1 METYFRAR
9 YAVARSRPG
18 PTGPFLDGF
27 TDSLRAQ
34 GYADRTTCGH
44 LRAAAHLGLWM
55 EAEDVALAALDDR
68 VLDAFTAHLSVCMC
82 VRGNRGVYRDARA
95 GARVFLAH
103 LRDQEVVPLAPPP
116 PGDRLP
122 AVVVQFQHWM
132 LRHRGVTA
140 STLRPYRPILVE
152 LVQRLGDPARYAADA
167 LRRFVAERAARHS
180 LGRAKAVVSA
190 VRMFL
195 RFLAAQGLCDVLL
208 VEAIPTIA
216 HWRLAS
222 LPAYLS
228 PADVERVVG
237 APDPTTPLGR
247 RDRAILLLL
256 ARLGLRAGDVAG
268 LRWGDIDWPAGTLH
282 VAGKG
287 RRPVRL
293 PLPQEVGDAVL
304 DHLAARR
311 PSTNTDHV
319 FVGARAPYRA
329 LRHSA
334 AISEIVNR
342 AAERVGIVL
351 PRGGAHVLRHS
362 LATALVR
369 GGVDFPVVRAVLRHR
384 SDEMTAYYA
393 KVDVGALRKIAQPW
407 PSEGSPC

>member
-1 METYFRAR
+1 MKIYFKAA
-9 YAVARSRPG
+9 YAVARTRPG

-27 TDSLRAQ
+27 TDSLRAA
-34 GYADRTTCGH
+34 GYADRTACGH
-44 LRAAAHLGLWM
+44 LRAAAHLGVWM
-55 EAEDVALAALDDR
+55 QAEDVALAAVDDR
-68 VLDAFTAHLSVCMC
+68 ALDAFTAHLSGCTC
-82 VRGNRGVYRDARA
+82 VRSNRGVYRDARA

-103 LRDQEVVPLAPPP
+103 LRDLGVVPLAPP

-122 AVVVQFQHWM
+122 AVVEQFQHWM
-132 LRHRGVTA
+132 LRHRGVMA
-140 STLRPYRPILVE
+140 STLRPYRPFLVE
-152 LVQRLGDPARYAADA
+152 LVQRLGDPARYTADA

-180 LGRAKAVVSA
+180 LARAKQVVSA

-247 RDRAILLLL
+247 RDRAMLLLL

-268 LRWGDIDWPAGTLH
+268 LRLGDIDWSAGMLH

-287 RRPVRL
+287 RHPGRL

-304 DHLAARR
+304 DYLVAGR
-311 PSTNTDHV
+311 PRTNTDHV
-319 FVGARAPYRA
+319 FVGARAPHRA

-342 AAERVGIVL
+342 AAERVGVVL

-369 GGVDFPVVRAVLRHR
+369 GGVPFPVVRAVLRHR

-407 PSEGSPC
+407 PLVSPC

>member
-1 METYFRAR
+1 METYFRAA

-27 TDSLRAQ
+27 TDSLRTR

-44 LRAAAHLGLWM
+44 VRAAAHLGLWM
-55 EAEDVALAALDDR
+55 EAEDVVLAALDDR
-68 VLDAFTAHLSVCMC
+68 TLNAFTAHLSACTC
-82 VRGNRGVYRDARA
+82 VRANRGVYRDARA
-95 GARVFLAH
+95 GARLFLSY
-103 LRDQEVVPLAPPP
+103 LREQIVVPLAPPP
-116 PGDRLP
+116 DDRLS
-122 AVVVQFQHWM
+122 AVVERFQHWM
-132 LRHRGVTA
+132 LRHRGVRT

-152 LVQRLGDPARYAADA
+152 LVERLGDPARYTADA

-180 LGRAKAVVSA
+180 LGRAKTVVSA

-195 RFLAAQGLCDVLL
+195 RFLVAQGLCDVLL

-222 LPAYLS
+222 MPAYLS

-237 APDPTTPLGR
+237 APDSTTPLGR

-268 LRWGDIDWPAGTLH
+268 LRMGDIDWPAGMLH

-287 RRPVRL
+287 RRPGRL
-293 PLPQEVGDAVL
+293 PLPQQVGDAVL
-304 DHLAARR
+304 DYLKAGR
-311 PSTNTDHV
+311 PPAITDHV
-319 FVGARAPYRA
+319 FVGARAPHRA
-329 LRHSA
+329 LRHSS

-342 AAERVGIVL
+342 AAERVGVVL
-351 PRGGAHVLRHS
+351 PHGGAHVLRHS

-369 GGVDFPVVRAVLRHR
+369 GGVPLPVVRGVLRHR
-384 SDEMTAYYA
+384 SDEMIAYYA
-393 KVDVGALRKIAQPW
+393 KVDVGALQRIARSW
-407 PSEGSPC
+407 PLQVSPC